1 MKRFA
6 LVASASLALLVGA
19 CDDDTPP
26 KRDAAPDARPEAGT
40 EAGAEAGVPGQCIG
54 TFAATN
60 RTSLGAAVATKPE
73 AKCRASAD
81 LDLICSADIGGRIRN
96 EIAPGCLVNLQQG
109 NAAVVACIEVGVR
122 SVVGPIS
129 DGCLS
134 CYTASVVCSLDNCRV
149 ACGTAPASP
158 ACMTCQAMNGCIA
171 AFFACSGLPGGP
183 TTPPADGGTDTTTPA
198 DAPVDSPVDAGV
210 DSAVDTAVDA
220 ASDTGS
226 DV

>member
-19 CDDDTPP
+19 CDDDPPP
-26 KRDAAPDARPEAGT
+26 KRDAGTDARDMGG
-40 EAGAEAGVPGQCIG
+40 EAGAEVGAPGQCIG
-54 TFAATN
+54 TFATTN
-60 RTSLGAAVATKPE
+60 RTFLGAAVASKPE
-73 AKCRASAD
+73 AKCRASTD
-81 LDLICSADIGGRIRN
+81 LDLICSSDIGGRIRN

-109 NAAVVACIEVGVR
+109 NAAVVSCIEVGVKR
-122 SVVGPIS
+122 DVGPIS

-149 ACGTAPASP
+149 ACGTAPASS
-158 ACMTCQAMNGCIA
+158 ACMTCQAVNGCIA

-198 DAPVDSPVDAGV
+198 DAPADSPVDAGV